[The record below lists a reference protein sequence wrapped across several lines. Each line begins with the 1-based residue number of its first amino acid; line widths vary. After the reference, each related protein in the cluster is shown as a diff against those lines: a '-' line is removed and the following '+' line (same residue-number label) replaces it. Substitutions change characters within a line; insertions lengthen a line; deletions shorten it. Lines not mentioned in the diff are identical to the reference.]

1 MGYAFKRHSWDLHA
15 ENQSEACW
23 NIGTSQACPAPEHV
37 WVLIQSQLRSYRQH
51 YFVFFPSEE
60 VQRSY
65 SQVSTCMGKMPT
77 HLWSFKWMVRGWGG
91 CWGRWM
97 MAGVVSEKGVVRTG
111 ASRNATLFCL
121 FWRIKLLILLAGCV
135 PSFLLSLAVEDG
147 LNYWVFCSFKDQ
159 LKKKQIPLNSTFS
172 SSMLPHCPQNI
183 FCVFRQFQFFP
194 LKKKFSPFSS
204 SPWSTNHQGHN

>member
-1 MGYAFKRHSWDLHA
+1 
-15 ENQSEACW
+15 
-23 NIGTSQACPAPEHV
+23 
-37 WVLIQSQLRSYRQH
+37 
-51 YFVFFPSEE
+51 
-60 VQRSY
+60 
-65 SQVSTCMGKMPT
+65 
-77 HLWSFKWMVRGWGG
+77 
-91 CWGRWM
+91 

-204 SPWSTNHQGHN
+204 SP